1 MKALWRKKLGR
12 PSYRSSSASSRQLW
26 LPSELPRA
34 WATAHSQ
41 SEQKLVNLSASAISH
56 TRGCGF
62 LFFIKRDFVTFDFV
76 TLRASQLWMSSKLSD
91 SQQYIA
97 WYRNLCRDQNTRL
110 LFCYLHFILG
120 ISLCLTRKCLWTH
133 SISSHTQKTCLY
145 SAESSK
151 NFKIPQSI
159 DHNLAFITPA
169 MNSQEC
175 LFISSRSHKIH

>member
-1 MKALWRKKLGR
+1 MKKETWKTVLQVIVSILTAALTALGTTSCMGHG
-12 PSYRSSSASSRQLW
+12 PLAIW
-26 LPSELPRA
+26 
-34 WATAHSQ
+34 T
-41 SEQKLVNLSASAISH
+41 QKLVNLSASAISH

-175 LFISSRSHKIH
+175 LFISSRSHKTH